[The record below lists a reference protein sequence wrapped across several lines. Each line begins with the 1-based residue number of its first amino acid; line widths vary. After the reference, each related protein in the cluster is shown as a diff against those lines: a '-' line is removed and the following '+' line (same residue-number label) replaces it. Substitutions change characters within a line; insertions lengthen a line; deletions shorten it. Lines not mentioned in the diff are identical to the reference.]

1 MEEKKDNLE
10 QLTNEVLAIRKRQ
23 RLLKILTIFL
33 SFCIIAILSVTYI
46 FYRNY
51 KRFVNSINSPAISS
65 DEFNKSVEIINKAMD
80 DLYKNNPNY
89 QVPSVSTFSSLSL
102 IGFSSDVVSA
112 MRNEK
117 IKEDVEDI
125 AKEVVESEDV
135 KKFFNKLKDDK
146 DFKEI
151 FGAKDEEKPLILYKK
166 MQDPRFV
173 GKYTKIIMSDPA
185 LLKSLMK
192 LVMDPRMQNMM
203 KNIPSNLD
211 DVKISTKSR

>member
-10 QLTNEVLAIRKRQ
+10 QLTNEVLAIRKKQ
-23 RLLKILTIFL
+23 RILKILTIFL

-51 KRFVNSINSPAISS
+51 KRFVNSINSPAMSS

-125 AKEVVESEDV
+125 AKEVVENEDV

-151 FGAKDEEKPLILYKK
+151 FGARDEEKPLILYKK